1 MSLELMRKAS
11 IISWAVEI
19 ISADFAQ
26 LDPAAETII
35 SREQAASGEPGGR
48 RRWWLIAAAMRA
60 DSRREIRLEPAGK
73 LVLAPQ
79 KDERER
85 MSART
90 DVSPPLFLARY
101 FSLSLRQM
109 H

>member
-1 MSLELMRKAS
+1 MRKAS
-11 IISWAVEI
+11 IISSAVEI
-19 ISADFAQ
+19 ISADFVQ

-35 SREQAASGEPGGR
+35 SREQAERERREPGGR
-48 RRWWLIAAAMRA
+48 RRWWLIAAGMRA

-85 MSART
+85 ENECAHRRLAAAAF
-90 DVSPPLFLARY
+90 PRPLF
-101 FSLSLRQM
+101 LSLRQM